1 MKQLSI
7 IFLFCIA
14 ILGCKKEDANPTN
27 NNNNNNNT
35 DSVSVTGWL
44 PEKPFWGE
52 IIEVT
57 GTGFPTDT
65 SDIKIYFTG
74 SSGPSDF
81 EESRGTIISI
91 TPTKITAKIPYER
104 FDDIYCDCYV
114 PMNRGGYGKII
125 IDVKDKPRYII
136 SNYIYYKARPFII
149 GIDNRTGII
158 NGPLYLGKKI
168 ELYGFGFG
176 TTKDNFDLFANGVK
190 CPIDSVWENDNVSWQ
205 NFGIGSKRLIATLP
219 TSIGVKADYDSTMMV
234 EFKVVRDGF
243 VATKEHS
250 TYKCPKLK
258 YVSSNLSTVM
268 NTPSKEIIIN
278 GENLFANELEFR
290 DINNPSYTTN
300 VQVTGAAM
308 DATEVRSIVP
318 LAQFNLRPPGNY
330 YYNVYLVNKPEPLLY
345 IHMGY
350 IFIRVL

>member
-7 IFLFCIA
+7 IILLFVS
-14 ILGCKKEDANPTN
+14 LTSCKKEDPNNN

-35 DSVSVTGWL
+35 DSVTVTGWL

-52 IIEVT
+52 IVEVT

-65 SDIKIYFTG
+65 SEIKIYFTG
-74 SSGPSDF
+74 NASGSL
-81 EESRGTIISI
+81 ENSLGEIISS

-125 IDVKDKPRYII
+125 IDVKNKPRYII
-136 SNYIYYKARPFII
+136 ENYIYYKARPFII
-149 GIDNRTGII
+149 GIDNTTGII
-158 NGPLYLGKKI
+158 NGPLYLGKKF
-168 ELYGFGFG
+168 EMDGFGFG

-190 CPIDSVWENDNVSWQ
+190 CQIDSVWENDYGNVW
-205 NFGIGSKRLIATLP
+205 GVGSRRLIATLP
-219 TSIGVKADYDSTMMV
+219 TSIGIKVDYDSTMMV

-250 TYKCPKLK
+250 TYKCPRLK

-268 NTPSKEIIIN
+268 NTPSKEIIIK

-290 DINNPSYTTN
+290 DINDPSYTTN
-300 VQVTGAAM
+300 VQVTGAAI

-330 YYNVYLVNKPEPLLY
+330 FYNVYLVSKPEPLLY
-345 IHMGY
+345 KNMGPLT
-350 IFIRVL
+350 IQVPQ